1 MIPIAMKRFT
11 QSQNLCN
18 NLGSTHKTLRDVANQ
33 AGVSIATASYALNE
47 SGRVSPET
55 RSRVLKAAEELS
67 YTPSI
72 AARLLKGVK
81 GNLIA
86 ILTDGLAG
94 PWYGELLEGIQ
105 PTLNAGGFAVA
116 AMTIQDDSLR
126 LCRSLV
132 SAGFIRGLVVLNPG
146 KSPAQGLAPLI
157 ESLAA
162 VVFDPGE
169 NYSKAIT
176 YVLDNRAGI
185 HALMDHLWERGYRDY
200 LWLDGDLGE
209 AWDARERFAAF
220 QDFLDGKGLPQDR
233 RLRAMGGFR
242 TEVAERA
249 VTAILGEGHR
259 PRAVV
264 AANDESAI
272 GALHAIRRFGLK
284 VPEDIAVAGFDG
296 LDISAWM
303 QPALTTLKFDRR
315 ALGQEMA
322 RRIMAEVNNAGSGER
337 IITVPIELIAG
348 GST

>member
-1 MIPIAMKRFT
+1 MKRFT
-11 QSQNLCN
+11 PKAT
-18 NLGSTHKTLRDVANQ
+18 GKTIRDVADH

-47 SGRVSPET
+47 SGRISPET
-55 RSRVLKAAEELS
+55 RSRVLKAAQELK

-116 AMTIQDDSLR
+116 AMTIQADSLL
-126 LCRSLV
+126 LCRSLA

-146 KSPAQGLAPLI
+146 KARAQPLAPLM
-157 ESLAA
+157 ESMPA

-169 NYSKAIT
+169 SYGKAIT
-176 YVLDNRAGI
+176 CVLDNRGGI
-185 HALMDHLWERGYRDY
+185 SALMGHLWERGYRDF

-209 AWDARERFAAF
+209 AWDAQERFSAF
-220 QDFLDGKGLPQDR
+220 QGFLDGKGLSQER

-242 TEVAERA
+242 TGVAERA
-249 VTAILGEGHR
+249 VADVLGRGHR

-272 GALHAIRRFGLK
+272 GALNAIRRFGLA

-315 ALGQEMA
+315 ALGRMMA
-322 RRIMAEVNNAGSGER
+322 GRIMDEVNGTESGER
-337 IITVPIELIAG
+337 TITIPLELIIG

>member
-1 MIPIAMKRFT
+1 MMKRFT
-11 QSQNLCN
+11 ETAQ
-18 NLGSTHKTLRDVANQ
+18 GKTLRDVASH

-47 SGRVSPET
+47 SGRISTET
-55 RSRVLKAAEELS
+55 RNRVLKAAEELK

-105 PTLNAGGFAVA
+105 PTLTLGGFAVA
-116 AMTIQDDSLR
+116 AMTSQDDSLR
-126 LCRSLV
+126 LCGSLA
-132 SAGFIRGLVVLNPG
+132 SAGFIRGLVVLNPR
-146 KSPAQGLAPLI
+146 KSLAEPLTPLV
-157 ESLAA
+157 ESLAS

-176 YVLDNRAGI
+176 YVLDNRGGI
-185 HALMDHLWERGYRDY
+185 TTLMGHLWERGYRDY

-209 AWDARERFAAF
+209 AWDAQERFAAF
-220 QDFLDGKGLPQDR
+220 QDFLDGKSLPRER

-242 TEVAERA
+242 TDVAERA
-249 VTAILGEGHR
+249 AAQVLQQGHR

-272 GALHAIRRFGLK
+272 GALNAVRRFGLR

-315 ALGQEMA
+315 ALGKEIANRVMS
-322 RRIMAEVNNAGSGER
+322 EVNGVESGER
-337 IITVPIELIAG
+337 IITVPLELIVG